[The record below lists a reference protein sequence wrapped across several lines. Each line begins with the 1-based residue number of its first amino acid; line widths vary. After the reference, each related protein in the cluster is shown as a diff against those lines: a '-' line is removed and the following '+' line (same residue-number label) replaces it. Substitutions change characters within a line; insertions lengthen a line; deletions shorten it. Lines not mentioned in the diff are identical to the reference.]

1 MKHWLLILLCLL
13 SGSTIAQPTNILFVG
28 NSYTQMN
35 NLYKVYQNLANSK
48 GKNVFADTLAVGGSS
63 FKGHVL
69 RENTYKKFKA
79 RSWDYVILQGF
90 SRELSVDSSI
100 ISTET
105 IPYAQ
110 QLIDS
115 IKKYNPCVSIYY
127 YMTWGYA
134 QGFKDSI
141 TLDSYE
147 MMQERIQ
154 KGYLQLSD
162 ATGKFPIAPVGMVWK
177 QVRQKYPELN
187 LYAPDESH
195 PSPYGSYLAAC
206 TFYSSLYKESPI
218 NGEFPVQIEATIAEN
233 IQKSAAEYVLT
244 YYPKYNLDTIQLS
257 SEVVGT
263 KIDFSIRE
271 EWLGITLYN
280 SSPIADQY
288 FWDFGNGK
296 TSNQRNPKHYYA
308 SPGKYF
314 VTLHLRKG
322 CNWYAL
328 KKMVSVSNKVKH
340 ANRSKTSGKN

>member
-1 MKHWLLILLCLL
+1 MKQLLLILLCFLY
-13 SGSTIAQPTNILFVG
+13 SSASTQPANILFVG

-35 NLYKVYQNLANSK
+35 NLCKVYQNLANSK
-48 GKNVFADTLAVGGSS
+48 GKNIFADILAVGGSS

-69 RENTYKKFKA
+69 RDNTYNKFKE

-90 SRELSVDSSI
+90 SRELSEDSSI
-100 ISTET
+100 IVTET

-115 IKKYNPCVSIYY
+115 IKKYNPCVNIYFY
-127 YMTWGYA
+127 LTWGYA
-134 QGFKDSI
+134 QGFKDFSS
-141 TLDSYE
+141 TDSYE

-162 ATGKFPIAPVGMVWK
+162 ATGNFPIAPVGMVWK

-206 TFYSSLYKESPI
+206 AFYASLYKESPI
-218 NGEFPVQIEATIAEN
+218 NGDFPVQIEGAIAEN

-244 YYPKYNLDTIQLS
+244 YYPKYNLDTIQIS
-257 SEVVGT
+257 SEEGT

-271 EWLGITLYN
+271 EWLGITIYN
-280 SSPIADQY
+280 SSPVADQY

-308 SPGKYF
+308 APGKYS
-314 VTLHLRKG
+314 VTLHVRKG
-322 CNWYAL
+322 CNWYTL
-328 KKMVSVSNKVKH
+328 KKTVSVSNKVKH
-340 ANRSKTSGKN
+340 ANRSNKSVKN